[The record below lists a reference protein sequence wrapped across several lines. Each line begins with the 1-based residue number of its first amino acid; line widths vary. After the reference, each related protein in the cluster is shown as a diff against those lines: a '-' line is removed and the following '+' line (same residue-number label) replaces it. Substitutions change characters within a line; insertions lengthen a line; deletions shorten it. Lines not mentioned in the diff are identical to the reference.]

1 MGDEVQASWDTW
13 GPQTSNPMPGQKTH
27 SGRKR
32 ICSEEM
38 LAQVHET
45 VEKSPG
51 RSSRRKCQELDLT
64 RSTMLR
70 VMGKDLKKFP
80 YRISIHQS
88 LIEVQKMYRRAVQ
101 EPHSQSQSHDSMAA
115 PFSGPESTGIVPM
128 GVFER

>member
-51 RSSRRKCQELDLT
+51 KSSRRKCQELDLT
-64 RSTMLR
+64 RSTMPR
-70 VMGKDLKKFP
+70 VMGKDLIIQGIIAEKGFDVKLSRGNVIP
-80 YRISIHQS
+80 SRNGSI
-88 LIEVQKMYRRAVQ
+88 
-101 EPHSQSQSHDSMAA
+101 
-115 PFSGPESTGIVPM
+115 
-128 GVFER
+128 

>member
-1 MGDEVQASWDTW
+1 MGDEVQASWNTW
-13 GPQTSNPMPGQKTH
+13 GPQTSYPMPGQKTH

-80 YRISIHQS
+80 YQHSPKLVRGS
-88 LIEVQKMYRRAVQ
+88 ENVQKSGSRA
-101 EPHSQSQSHDSMAA
+101 A
-115 PFSGPESTGIVPM
+115 
-128 GVFER
+128 